1 MVKTMNDEVSDEKQ
15 STEKSTIASIV
26 KRTNAMK
33 LLMYILTN
41 IDGFESYTLQEV
53 AEPLEMNENTAYKN
67 LNKLVE
73 IGLLGKEEPK
83 GNKREKYYS
92 VLDQNLAKKAIDK
105 YRHWVGFCLAR
116 LVPYERLYASQLKQN
131 KRFIEACK
139 QYGFSIDEGI
149 TLILGCYKIGKE
161 QDGTEVIVWRQEQGY
176 DA

>member
-1 MVKTMNDEVSDEKQ
+1 MNEEVLNEKPEEQ
-15 STEKSTIASIV
+15 KSTIASIV

-33 LLMYILTN
+33 ILMYISTN

-73 IGLLGKEEPK
+73 IGLLEKTVPK
-83 GNKREKYYS
+83 GNKKERYYEII
-92 VLDQNLAKKAIDK
+92 DKILAKKAIEK
-105 YRHWVGFCLAR
+105 YKHWVGFCLAR

-131 KRFIEACK
+131 KHFIEACA
-139 QYGFSIDEGI
+139 QYGFSIDEGLNAI
-149 TLILGCYKIGKE
+149 YGCYKIEKE
-161 QDGTEVIVWRQEQGY
+161 FDGTEVIINRKEQGY